1 MCVCVVGS
9 KRAAVQHSTV
19 GQNNSSHAD
28 SFDNSHTYT
37 LDAYAHTVLH
47 QQAYLSAFREHIH
60 KSEVGVGWGGGVC
73 GEGVCVQKKK
83 KYDSLSS

>member
-60 KSEVGVGWGGGVC
+60 KSEVGVGWGCLWGG
-73 GEGVCVQKKK
+73 CVQKKK